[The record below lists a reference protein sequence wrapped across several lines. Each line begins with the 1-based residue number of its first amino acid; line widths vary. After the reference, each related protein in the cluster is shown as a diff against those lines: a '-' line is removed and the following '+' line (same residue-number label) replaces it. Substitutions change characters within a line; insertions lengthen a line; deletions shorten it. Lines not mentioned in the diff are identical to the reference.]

1 MWGGVY
7 MKKVMAAAVT
17 LAMVLICLTGCMRC
31 DNAIVLNEDGSGNI
45 VSSVWIDKETADA
58 VGMQMDM
65 TAEEM
70 GIADAL
76 TAEEDGREY
85 YVAEDRVDFADC
97 EELKEFLKS
106 SGYKDIYVSQNLIHF
121 TFSSD
126 ITEADLSQLKGFMD
140 ESDILVKIAVSMPAE
155 IVFTNGKMSEDKMT
169 AVFSFDGEELVKPQ
183 EIIVSTVAEEDETEK
198 PVISGA
204 KNKKTYNS
212 ARTIAVSDSSGIQK
226 AQYRYKEPGAEKY
239 GKYKKLSGEK
249 VFTKNG
255 TYYIRAYD
263 NYGNKSVRTFTIKDT
278 KKPQVQLEGKMNKKQ
293 TCYIKTCQ
301 VTVSDN
307 CGIKSVKYYVDG
319 KRVKTSLSDVLENGI
334 KAEGEGTHKVT
345 AADVNGNEK
354 TVTFK
359 IR

>member
-1 MWGGVY
+1 MR
-7 MKKVMAAAVT
+7 KRTAAAAV
-17 LAMVLICLTGCMRC
+17 LVIMLICFTGCMRC
-31 DNAIVLNEDGSGNI
+31 DNAIVLNEDGSGHI

-58 VGMQMDM
+58 VGAQMEM

-70 GIADAL
+70 GIADTL
-76 TAEEDGREY
+76 IVEEDGREY
-85 YVAEDRVDFADC
+85 YAAEDRVDFASC
-97 EELKEFLKS
+97 EELKGFLKS
-106 SGYKDIYVSQNLIHF
+106 SGYEDIYVSQNLIHF

-126 ITEADLSQLKGFMD
+126 MTEADLSQLKGLMD

-155 IVFTNGKMSEDKMT
+155 IVFTNGEMTEDRMT
-169 AVFSFDGEELVKPQ
+169 AVFSFDGQELVQ
-183 EIIVSTVAEEDETEK
+183 SREIIVSTVPEGEETEN

-204 KNKKTYNS
+204 KHEKTYNS

-226 AQYRYKEPGAEKY
+226 AQYRFKEPRAEKY

-293 TCYIKTCQ
+293 TCYKKTCQ

-345 AADVNGNEK
+345 VADVNGNEK